1 MSYKPEFIE
10 LSKMSDQEIE
20 SILKE
25 HKVSLT
31 IQEAKDVEKM
41 IGRAPSKTELIMFGI
56 QGSEH
61 CSYRSSRDYLKK
73 LPTKGEHI
81 IIGVG
86 EDAGIVEIA
95 KDKKGKKYG
104 VVIGHESHNHPS
116 QIVPYEGAATGVGGV
131 IRDIV
136 CMGAEAIGS
145 LDPLRFGNI
154 RTNQTKWI
162 YDNVVSGISG
172 YGNPLGV
179 CNIGGDLA
187 FDDSFQ
193 DNCLVNVVG
202 LGFIREDEIIHSF
215 APKEAG
221 EVGYDYVLI
230 GKPTDN
236 SGMGGASFASVELVE
251 EDKEANKGAVQEP
264 NPFLEQHILTASY
277 DLFKIL
283 KEKDLLDKVG
293 FKDHGAGGVMCA
305 TVELA
310 DSVGFG
316 AEIDLDKIHV
326 SIDDLHPSVIA
337 CAETQER
344 FCWVCHPDLT
354 EMIVNHY
361 NKKWALPEASK
372 GACASVIGKVTK
384 EPRYIAKYKGE
395 IFCDVLACDL
405 TSGLKYDRKYKNP
418 ERTFEKVN
426 IEEPSI
432 KRLQEQILEVLASEN
447 VASKKDLYENYDK
460 HVQGLTVLESGEA
473 DAGVMAPL
481 WGRNDKNIEDI
492 KDIGFAIT
500 VDSNPKQSR
509 LSPYLGAVNSVC
521 ESVRNIAAVGSY
533 PLVLTDCLNYGSPER
548 EEQMWEFVE
557 GIRGLVDSA
566 EKLTMIYSDKPIPYI
581 SGNVSFY
588 NQTQDR
594 SVAPSAVIACIGKV
608 DDVKKSINIK
618 LKKEGNKIYL
628 LGERKD
634 ELGGSAYYGLMG
646 QLGTEKEVPV
656 PDYKE
661 LQGQVKT
668 LVKAV
673 SEELICAAHDIS
685 DGGMIAAI
693 AEMIL
698 GGNALGKMNANI
710 NLDKLDTDLELYKI
724 LFSETGG
731 FVVEVNEEKEE
742 KFIKLCTENK
752 INFYDI
758 GKVNK
763 DPIFQLEY
771 KEEIIEL
778 ERKEIKDKWIN
789 GLRTKLQE

>member
-1 MSYKPEFIE
+1 
-10 LSKMSDQEIE
+10 
-20 SILKE
+20 
-25 HKVSLT
+25 
-31 IQEAKDVEKM
+31 
-41 IGRAPSKTELIMFGI
+41 
-56 QGSEH
+56 
-61 CSYRSSRDYLKK
+61 
-73 LPTKGEHI
+73 
-81 IIGVG
+81 
-86 EDAGIVEIA
+86 
-95 KDKKGKKYG
+95 
-104 VVIGHESHNHPS
+104 
-116 QIVPYEGAATGVGGV
+116 
-131 IRDIV
+131 
-136 CMGAEAIGS
+136 MGAEAIGS

-187 FDDSFQ
+187 FDESFQ

-202 LGFIREDEIIHSF
+202 LGFLREDEIIHSY
-215 APKEAG
+215 APKEAA
-221 EVGYDYVLI
+221 EVGYDFVLI

-236 SGMGGASFASVELVE
+236 SGMGGAAFASVELVE

-283 KEKDLLDKVG
+283 KEKNLLDKVG

-310 DSVGFG
+310 DSIGFG
-316 AEIDLDKIHV
+316 AEIDLEKVHIAM
-326 SIDDLHPSVIA
+326 DDLHPSVIA

-354 EMIVNHY
+354 EMIVDHY
-361 NKKWALPEASK
+361 NNKWALPEASK
-372 GACASVIGKVTK
+372 GARASVIGKVTK

-395 IFCDVLACDL
+395 TFCDVLASDL
-405 TSGLKYDRKYKNP
+405 TSGLKYDRKYSKP
-418 ERTFEKVN
+418 EREFEKVN
-426 IEEPSI
+426 VQEPS
-432 KRLQEQILEVLASEN
+432 KTRLEEQILEVLASEN
-447 VASKKDLYENYDK
+447 VASRKDLYENYDK

-481 WGRNDKNIEDI
+481 WGRNDEDI
-492 KDIGFAIT
+492 EKIKDTGFAIT
-500 VDSNPKQSR
+500 VDSNPKQSK
-509 LSPYLGAVNSVC
+509 LDPYLGAVNAVC
-521 ESVRNIAAVGSY
+521 ESVRNVAAVGAY
-533 PLVLTDCLNYGSPER
+533 PLALTDCLNYGSPER

-557 GIRGLVDSA
+557 GIKGLKDSA
-566 EKLTMIYSDKPIPYI
+566 EGVTMIYSDKPIPYI

-588 NQTQDR
+588 NQTQER

-608 DDVKKSINIK
+608 DDVKKATNIE
-618 LKKEGNKIYL
+618 LKKEGNKLYL

-646 QLGTEKEVPV
+646 QLGLPTEVPK

-673 SEELICAAHDIS
+673 NDELICSAHDIS
-685 DGGMIAAI
+685 DGGLIAAI
-693 AEMIL
+693 AEMVL
-698 GGNALGKMNANI
+698 GGNALGKMNAKL
-710 NLDKLDTDLELYKI
+710 NLNGLDSKMELWKI

-731 FVVEVNEEKEE
+731 FVVEVEKGEED
-742 KFIKLCTENK
+742 KFIKLCLENK

-758 GKVNK
+758 GVVTNDAK
-763 DPIFQLEY
+763 FELEY
-771 KEEIIEL
+771 KDQNIEL
-778 ERKEIKDKWIN
+778 DREEMKDKWIN